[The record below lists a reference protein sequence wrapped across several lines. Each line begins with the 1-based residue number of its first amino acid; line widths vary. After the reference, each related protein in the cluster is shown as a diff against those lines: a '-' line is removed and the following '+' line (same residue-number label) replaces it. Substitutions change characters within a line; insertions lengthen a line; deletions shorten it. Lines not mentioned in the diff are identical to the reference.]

1 MGDIRQSQ
9 SESNWLEEPRK
20 LPSTL
25 NVATILTFIGCVY
38 IGCSQIYSF
47 FNAQKSYDRM
57 VAAQDKL
64 DSMPEFMKKFMGP
77 NMVEVTR
84 LAMENKV
91 PILLLSL
98 VGIGLCVYGA
108 IAMRQL
114 KKLGFFVYVIGELLP
129 IVTAYLFAGLG
140 LLGLWGFASAI
151 FFALV
156 FIIIYA
162 TQLKYMS

>member
-9 SESNWLEEPRK
+9 SQPNWLEEPRK

-38 IGCSQIYSF
+38 IGCSQIFSF

-64 DSMPEFMKKFMGP
+64 DSMPGFMKKFMGP
-77 NMVEVTR
+77 EMVEVTR

-98 VGIGLCVYGA
+98 VGVGLCVYGA

-114 KKLGFFVYVIGELLP
+114 KKLGFYVYVIGELLP
-129 IVTAYLFAGLG
+129 VVTAYLFAGLS
-140 LLGLWGFASAI
+140 LLGVWGFASAI

>member
-1 MGDIRQSQ
+1 MGDVHQSQ
-9 SESNWLEEPRK
+9 GQPNWLEEPRK

-25 NVATILTFIGCVY
+25 NVVTILTFIGCVY
-38 IGCSQIYSF
+38 IGCTQIFSF
-47 FNAQKSYDRM
+47 FNAQKSYERM
-57 VAAQDKL
+57 VANQDKL
-64 DSMPEFMKKFMGP
+64 DNMPEFFKKFMGP
-77 NMVEVTR
+77 EMVEVTR
-84 LAMENKV
+84 LSAENKV

-108 IAMRQL
+108 IAMRRL
-114 KKLGFFVYVIGELLP
+114 KKLGFYVYLIGELLP

-140 LLGLWGFASAI
+140 LLGVWGFASAF

>member
-1 MGDIRQSQ
+1 MGDIPQSQ
-9 SESNWLEEPRK
+9 SQSNWLEEPRK
-20 LPSTL
+20 LPGTL
-25 NVATILTFIGCVY
+25 NVVTILTFIGCAY

-47 FNAQKSYDRM
+47 FNAQKSYDRI

-64 DSMPEFMKKFMGP
+64 DDMPGFMKKLMGP
-77 NMVEVTR
+77 EMVEVTR
-84 LAMENKV
+84 LSMENKV
-91 PILLLSL
+91 PILLLTL

-114 KKLGFFVYVIGELLP
+114 KKLGFYVYLIGELLP

-140 LLGLWGFASAI
+140 LLGVWGFASSF